1 MIGLRS
7 AFRPMF
13 LMTAALLFGH
23 AGSHGLTKAAEE
35 PASCNLASLPSDI
48 QSRLKKDFGSWKI
61 QESENL
67 SGNARETW
75 VGRKPLVCPGI
86 AVGLFQDAKSSSYA
100 LLLVPVSQPNAG
112 YRFLVFSRKA
122 GEPSYEPTVI
132 EQYDDHGSSNYFIR
146 RVPISEFFGAESTR
160 KFQVQATEGIEMI
173 DSAEQEYGA
182 EIYFWSNG
190 RFRREPV
197 DD

>member
-1 MIGLRS
+1 MIELRS
-7 AFRPMF
+7 AFGSMF
-13 LMTAALLFGH
+13 LITAALVFGQ
-23 AGSHGLTKAAEE
+23 AGSVGLAKTAEE
-35 PASCNLASLPSDI
+35 PASCNLASLPSAI
-48 QSRLKKDFGSWKI
+48 QSRIKKDFGSWKI

-67 SGNARETW
+67 SENARKTW

-86 AVGLFQDAKSSSYA
+86 AVGLFQDAKTSSYA
-100 LLLVPVSQPNAG
+100 VLLVPMSQPNTG
-112 YRFLVFSRKA
+112 YRFLVFRRKA

-132 EQYDDHGSSNYFIR
+132 EQFDDHGSSNYFIR
-146 RVPISEFFGAESTR
+146 KVPISDFFGAESKR